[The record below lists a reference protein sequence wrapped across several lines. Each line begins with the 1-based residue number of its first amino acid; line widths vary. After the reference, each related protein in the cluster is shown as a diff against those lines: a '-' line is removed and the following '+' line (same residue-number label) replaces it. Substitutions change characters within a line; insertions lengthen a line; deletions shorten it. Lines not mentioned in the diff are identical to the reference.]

1 MVSWQLVPTV
11 LGEMMKD
18 PDRDR
23 VTKAMLEMKK
33 FDIARLEQ
41 AYATPVSV

>member
-1 MVSWQLVPTV
+1 MSSAPKT
-11 LGEMMKD
+11 K
-18 PDRDR
+18 DRDRDRARR

-41 AYATPVSV
+41 AHATPISV